1 MKKISLL
8 IVVITFFFFSCEK
21 KELPAPVYDR
31 GYVNTVQV
39 EMTSNYKNQVWVS
52 LSENKIVSTNY
63 KTDWDLA
70 FEASPSGNHIIL
82 NSSKAMKV
90 YKTNFASLSQV
101 NDTVGLGVN
110 AKADVPSGNMD
121 STAIGDWQTNNTV
134 YVVNRGY
141 SETGQQLGYY
151 KIKINSF
158 SSIQFVFE
166 YANISGS
173 QVYQGSVSKDDA
185 YNFMYFSFASNQQ
198 VSIEPKKTQY
208 DLCFTQYTHVFT
220 NPFQYY
226 QVVGALNN
234 TFNTR
239 ITKISDKAF
248 SDVFINDT
256 LGRIFDK
263 AKNVIGYDWKSYDLN
278 TSQYTVDPGK
288 VFIVHDSKGFYFK
301 LHFIDFYNAQGIKG
315 YPTLEFKKL

>member
-1 MKKISLL
+1 MMKKFSLL
-8 IVVITFFFFSCEK
+8 IVVFAFFSCEK
-21 KELPAPVYDR
+21 KELPAPAYDR
-31 GYVNTVQV
+31 GDVSTVQV

-52 LSENKIVSTNY
+52 LSDNKIVSTNY

-70 FEASPSGNHIIL
+70 FETSSTGNHIIL

-90 YKTNFASLSQV
+90 YKTNFATLSEV
-101 NDTVGLGVN
+101 TDTVGLGVN
-110 AKADVPSGNMD
+110 AKADMPSGNLD
-121 STAIGDWQTNNTV
+121 STAIGDWQNNNTV

-141 SETGQQLGYY
+141 SETGQHLGYY
-151 KIKINSF
+151 KMKINSI
-158 SSIQFVFE
+158 SSNQFAFE
-166 YANISGS
+166 YASISGS
-173 QVYQGSVSKDDA
+173 QVYQGVVSKDNS
-185 YNFMYFSFASNQQ
+185 YNFMYFSFSSNQQ

-239 ITKISDKAF
+239 ITKVMDKAF
-248 SDVFINDT
+248 ADVSINDT
-256 LGRIFDK
+256 LGRIFST
-263 AKNVIGYDWKSYDLN
+263 AKNVIGYDWKTYDLN
-278 TSQYTVDPGK
+278 LSQYTVDPAK
-288 VFIVHDSKGFYFK
+288 VFIINDSKGFYYK

-315 YPTLEFKKL
+315 YPSFEFKKL